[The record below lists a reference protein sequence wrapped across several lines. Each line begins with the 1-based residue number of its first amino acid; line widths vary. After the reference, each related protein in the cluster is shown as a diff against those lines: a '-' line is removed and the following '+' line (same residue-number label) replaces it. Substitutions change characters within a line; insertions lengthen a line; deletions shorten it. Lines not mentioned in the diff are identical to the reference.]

1 MSTVFFRKRQN
12 FAVNRAVKPTLFVLL
27 GSALLLSAWFCHAP
41 DTLDYI
47 EEPLGEGDPARIEAQ
62 KLSLQAFLEYWRA
75 KGKFYGMT
83 VGVVKGDKLVYS
95 YGSGYTS
102 GRHYSLGSITK
113 IFTATAT
120 ARMMEE
126 GLIELDAPV
135 SDYLA
140 DLRLERAELG
150 SKPVTIRHL
159 LSHTSGL
166 PDLRYLHPT
175 LISHPDLPFKI
186 PPQIVP
192 AGIHYRYSNTG
203 FMILGEALARRS
215 GMPLSDYVA
224 REIFEPLEMTDTKA
238 PQMTGASGV
247 MTNIEDLSHFAIMF
261 LNRGKYKGR
270 QVLKPSTVQQMLSQ
284 PLYYPPAETTEY
296 CGLGWRVKRGPQ
308 GIITFFHI
316 GGADYI
322 AAWLQVFPRYRMAIL
337 YLGDPP
343 SYDDNTMSMLLG
355 TQIKLGD
362 LATAYTEAEKPL
374 YFYQPSPPDQKT
386 LELYRGAYAELVSG
400 KKVNVTLQ
408 NSTLY
413 FQREN
418 SWAYP
423 LSLQTNHVF
432 TGGYMALS
440 HDFVH
445 EPGTNKLVGIA
456 AYDGFYKRETPHEP

>member
-1 MSTVFFRKRQN
+1 MSTVFFRKRQ
-12 FAVNRAVKPTLFVLL
+12 FFGVKRAVKLSLLVLL
-27 GSALLLSAWFCHAP
+27 AASILLSAWFCHAP
-41 DTLDYI
+41 EIDYT
-47 EEPLGEGDPARIEAQ
+47 EEPLVQGDPNRIQASQ
-62 KLSLQAFLEYWRA
+62 ASLQGFLEYWRA
-75 KGKFYGMT
+75 RGKFYGMT
-83 VGVVKGDKLVYS
+83 VGVVQGDKLVYT
-95 YGSGYTS
+95 YGSGYTQ
-102 GRHYSLGSITK
+102 GRKYHLGSITK

-120 ARMMEE
+120 LRMMEE
-126 GLIELDAPV
+126 GGLELDSPI
-135 SDYLA
+135 SDYLG
-140 DLRLERAELG
+140 DLRLERSELG
-150 SKPVTIRHL
+150 SRPVTIRNL

-175 LISHPDLPFKI
+175 LISNPDLPFKI
-186 PPQIVP
+186 PPQVIP
-192 AGIHYRYSNTG
+192 AGMHYRYSNTG

-215 GMPLSDYVA
+215 GTTLSQYVTK
-224 REIFEPLEMTDTKA
+224 EIFEPLEMTETQA

-261 LNRGKYKGR
+261 LNRGRYKDK
-270 QVLKPSTVQQMLSQ
+270 QILKASTVHEMLSQ
-284 PLYYPPAETTEY
+284 PVYYPPAETTEY

-322 AAWLQVFPRYRMAIL
+322 AAWLQVFPRYRTAVL

-362 LATAYTEAEKPL
+362 LATAYASAEMPVD
-374 YFYQPSPPDQKT
+374 YYQPSPPDEKT
-386 LELYRGAYAELVSG
+386 LEQYPGEYVEVVSG
-400 KKVNVTLQ
+400 KKVFVTLQ

-423 LSLQTNHVF
+423 LTVQTNHVF

-445 EPGTNKLVGIA
+445 EPGTNKLIGIA
-456 AYDGFYKRETPHEP
+456 AYDGFYKRETQHEH